1 MRDYAG
7 VERDGKRDE
16 LKKHL
21 DRVELLRRD
30 LAALAHFVGLP
41 ALPAVESHLVLR
53 NPTPVL
59 FALARPAT
67 KSRRA
72 RLAMSR

>member
-1 MRDYAG
+1 MRGSAG

-21 DRVELLRRD
+21 DRVELLRSE
-30 LAALAHFVGLP
+30 LAALAHFVGVL
-41 ALPAVESHLVLR
+41 ALSAVESHLVLR
-53 NPTPVL
+53 NPTPVM